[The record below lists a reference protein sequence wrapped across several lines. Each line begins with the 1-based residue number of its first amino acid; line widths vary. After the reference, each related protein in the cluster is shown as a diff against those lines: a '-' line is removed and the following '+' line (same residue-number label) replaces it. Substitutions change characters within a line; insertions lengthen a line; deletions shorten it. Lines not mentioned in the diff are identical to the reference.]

1 MVYIII
7 GIILITYILFLIRN
21 IYMLIHKQNL
31 YDAIKNKK
39 ILKLSSKKFI
49 DFKNDYDFIKFLILS
64 ESVEIGIDNILSKPS
79 EKAKLYA
86 NIMLKQNIENH
97 KEFIDKEKKNVLNKI
112 LKSKKYI
119 IVNIISSFLVIFS
132 FFVIFFC

>member
-1 MVYIII
+1 MVY
-7 GIILITYILFLIRN
+7 
-21 IYMLIHKQNL
+21 IHKQNL

-49 DFKNDYDFIKFLILS
+49 DFKNEYDFIKFLILS

-132 FFVIFFC
+132 FFVIFFVSF